1 VAHRLAYLGTWR
13 DCMNERHLAQ
23 RESRWIAVVNEAIDV
38 RELSEFVAD
47 PASGSS
53 VVFTGTVRDHSPG
66 RSDVSHLEYEAYGDV
81 AESKI
86 AEIVDEACARWPIL
100 RVAALHR
107 TGSLDIGEAAVCVA
121 VSSAH
126 RADGFD
132 ACRYIID
139 QLKSRVPVW
148 KKEHWPGGAEWV
160 AEHGTD

>member
-1 VAHRLAYLGTWR
+1 
-13 DCMNERHLAQ
+13 MNEQHLAH
-23 RESRWIAVVNEAIDV
+23 RESRWIEVVDEAIDIQA
-38 RELSEFVAD
+38 LSEFVAHR
-47 PASGSS
+47 ASGSS

-86 AEIVDEACARWPIL
+86 AEIVEEAYTKWPIL
-100 RVAALHR
+100 KVAALHR

-139 QLKSRVPVW
+139 ELKSRVPVW
-148 KKEHWPGGAEWV
+148 KKEHWSGGAEWV
-160 AEHGTD
+160 AEHATD